1 MLSLIMVS
9 FPLPLLGRW
18 VGSWDLSKKIHCAAH
33 PELHCLAEHISLTYR
48 MHQNSSCWAFVLMEQ
63 ERISSWWKMVYEMWR
78 LTLKSE
84 RTLWAVT
91 VILILHRAF
100 IILVKFPVQF
110 LCIDGNAG
118 LIFIVKV
125 LSSSSHV
132 QREMVATH
140 NIITKT
146 KQNQEAY

>member
-1 MLSLIMVS
+1 M
-9 FPLPLLGRW
+9 
-18 VGSWDLSKKIHCAAH
+18 
-33 PELHCLAEHISLTYR
+33 
-48 MHQNSSCWAFVLMEQ
+48 
-63 ERISSWWKMVYEMWR
+63 
-78 LTLKSE
+78 
-84 RTLWAVT
+84 
-91 VILILHRAF
+91 ILILQRAF

-110 LCIDGNAG
+110 LYIDGNAG

-146 KQNQEAY
+146 KQKPGSILGPNIITIETLENHITQMM